1 MNAKTAFAAILTFCC
16 ASLVGAA
23 EEPNDTA
30 SQPAIATYEG
40 LVFNGDNMDALLT
53 TFTVDG
59 KSISGTYVIEEEAGF
74 ETGNLNSCKF
84 EGEYTVTCLW
94 TDKYGSGFA
103 RILFAADYRA
113 FNGFW
118 GQTPETTVFP
128 WNGIRKDNSAK

>member
-1 MNAKTAFAAILTFCC
+1 MNARTAFPAILILCG

-23 EEPNDTA
+23 ENPSVAA

-40 LVFNGDNMDALLT
+40 QVFNGDDMDPLLT

-59 KSISGTYVIEEEAGF
+59 KTITGTYVIEEESGF

-84 EGEYTVTCLW
+84 EGEYTVMCLW

-103 RILFAADYRA
+103 RILFSADYRA

-118 GQTPETTVFP
+118 GQTPENTVFP
-128 WNGIRKDNSAK
+128 WSGVRKEVTEK